1 MADISNDELKV
12 LVEQL
17 SKDLAENTAINKEL
31 LELLRVNNKHT
42 DEVWKY
48 VNIELSTEQQ
58 WKNFG
63 ANIAANLIGN
73 SIAVPTIID
82 TRPLFQK

>member
-31 LELLRVNNKHT
+31 LELLRINNKHT
-42 DEVWKY
+42 DEVWRY
-48 VNIELSTEQQ
+48 VNVELSPEQQ

-73 SIAVPTIID
+73 SITVPTIID